1 MGDFAETR
9 DPLANGIQPEEV
21 KIPMDIPT
29 CKSNHFQWLSKTVD
43 QMNEDKEGIRLCW
56 EKTFLLKAWDRKVQ
70 AEAARKVN
78 ELFPNLEG
86 GANVTDTDTIS
97 RLLDIADEEDAEAG
111 DMGVPFTQAENEDE
125 WNEWLD
131 WDAMEEQG
139 LF

>member
-1 MGDFAETR
+1 M
-9 DPLANGIQPEEV
+9 
-21 KIPMDIPT
+21 
-29 CKSNHFQWLSKTVD
+29 
-43 QMNEDKEGIRLCW
+43 DKEGIRLCW
-56 EKTFLLKAWDRKVQ
+56 EKTFLRKAWDRKVQ
-70 AEAARKVN
+70 AEAARARRQRDLP
-78 ELFPNLEG
+78 EPLEG